1 MPTVWPPSWL
11 TDAEQAEGWRPG
23 ALVRIRATLDWL
35 GHAELELRP
44 GSLVC
49 IVDSPHC
56 TSTDGRS
63 LLAAIEGLLEREV
76 RYRKRGGSDQGI
88 AKAAKPR
95 LAARTTRKPPPGR
108 R

>member
-1 MPTVWPPSWL
+1 MSTVWPPSWL
-11 TDAEQAEGWRPG
+11 TDADQAEGWRPG
-23 ALVRIRATLDWL
+23 AMARVRATLDWL
-35 GHAELELRP
+35 GGVELELRDDD
-44 GSLVC
+44 SLVC

-76 RYRKRGGSDQGI
+76 RYRKREGS
-88 AKAAKPR
+88 AKPR
-95 LAARTTRKPPPGR
+95 LAARTVRKLPPGR